1 VLEEMFVS
9 VWLCIADDISE
20 TSKAF
25 HMG

>member
-1 VLEEMFVS
+1 MFVS